1 MGPVLHM
8 RLFLC
13 KTFVSRNG
21 VLTRLLLYIGPL
33 QTHQEDNAILGLL
46 KSLERQL
53 DFRSSMPHRDILCS
67 PIFYVARMALNSL
80 CSLGR
85 P

>member
-1 MGPVLHM
+1 MGPVLYM

-13 KTFVSRNG
+13 KTFVSKNG

-53 DFRSSMPHRDILCS
+53 DFGFLELPRRDVLFDLEYRLSM
-67 PIFYVARMALNSL
+67 
-80 CSLGR
+80 
-85 P
+85 

>member
-1 MGPVLHM
+1 MGPVLYM

-13 KTFVSRNG
+13 KTFAARNG

-53 DFRSSMPHRDILCS
+53 DFGFLELPHSNILCS
-67 PIFYVARMALNSL
+67 PIFYVAQMALNSL
-80 CSLGR
+80 CSL